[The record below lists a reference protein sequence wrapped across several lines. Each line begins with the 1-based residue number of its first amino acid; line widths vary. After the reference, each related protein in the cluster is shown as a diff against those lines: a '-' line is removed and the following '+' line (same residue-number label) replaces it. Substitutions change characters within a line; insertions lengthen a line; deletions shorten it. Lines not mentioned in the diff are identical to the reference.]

1 MANAAKVHVT
11 EADVAKASTAHVDT
25 FARDHL
31 PPRELWPEFIFTRP
45 ELHYPDRL
53 NCVSHFLDR
62 WVEQG
67 RGNEPCILS
76 PDVSYTYRELQQ
88 LVNRIANVLVSKL
101 GLVTGGRVLLRS
113 ANNPMM
119 VATYLA
125 VLKAGGIVV
134 ATMPLLRDKE
144 LAYPIQKAEVAL
156 ALCDGKL
163 ADEMEKAKCIAP
175 SLKRILYWGTNEP
188 GSLEAMISEVSPEFS
203 AVDTASDDICL
214 IAFTSGTTG
223 DPKGTMHFHR
233 DMLAVC
239 DGYARNVLRASRQD
253 RFISSAP
260 LAFTFGFGG
269 VLFPMHLGASFVVLE
284 KVGPDDLPAAIE
296 RYKVTVCFTAPT
308 AYRAMLGKIGSHDIT
323 SLRKC
328 VSAGETLPKPTFD
341 AWLKTTGIK
350 LMDGIGSTE
359 LLHIFISAT
368 EDEIRPGST
377 GKSVPGYEA
386 KIVDDEGNELPAGT
400 MGRLAVRGPT
410 GCRYLSDDRQR
421 KYVQRGWNITGDTYV
436 MDNDGYFWY
445 QSRSDDMIVSAGYNI
460 AGPDVEAALLTHPA
474 VAECGVV
481 GAPDEARGMI
491 VKAYVVLA
499 PGITGDAELTA
510 ELQDHVKREI
520 APYKYPR
527 AIEFVA
533 QLPKTETGKLKR
545 FALRQMAQ
553 AGASSAGI
561 AAE

>member
-1 MANAAKVHVT
+1 MADTAKAHVT
-11 EADVAKASTAHVDT
+11 ETSTAHIDT

-31 PPRELWPEFIFTRP
+31 PPPDQWPEFIFTRP
-45 ELHYPDRL
+45 ELQYPARL
-53 NCVSHFLDR
+53 NCVGNFLDR
-62 WVEQG
+62 WVEEG
-67 RGNEPCILS
+67 RGDAPCIFS
-76 PDVSYTYRELQQ
+76 PDVSYSYRELQQ
-88 LVNRIANVLVSKL
+88 LVNRIANVLVGKL
-101 GLVTGGRVLLRS
+101 GLVTGARVLLRS

-134 ATMPLLRDKE
+134 ATMPLLRAKE
-144 LAYPIQKAEVAL
+144 LAYPIQKAKIEL

-163 ADEMEKAKCIAP
+163 ADEMEKAKAAAP
-175 SLKRILYWGTNEP
+175 ELKRIVYWGSGQP
-188 GSLEAMISEVSPEFS
+188 GSLEALIADASAEFA

-223 DPKGTMHFHR
+223 EPKGTMHFHR

-239 DGYARNVLRASRQD
+239 DGYAGNVLRAGPQD
-253 RFISSAP
+253 RFIGSAP

-269 VLFPMHLGASFVVLE
+269 VLFPMHVGASFVVLE
-284 KVGPDDLPAAIE
+284 KAGPDDLLPAIS
-296 RYKVTVCFTAPT
+296 RYQATVCFTAPT
-308 AYRAMLGKIGSHDIT
+308 SYRAMLGKLGGHDIS

-328 VSAGETLPKPTFD
+328 VSAGETLPKGTFD
-341 AWLKTTGIK
+341 AWLKATGIK
-350 LMDGIGSTE
+350 LMDGIGATE
-359 LLHIFISAT
+359 MLHIFISAV

-377 GKSVPGYEA
+377 GKPVPGYQA
-386 KIVDDEGNELPAGT
+386 KIVDDNGHDVPAGT

-410 GCRYLSDDRQR
+410 GCRYLADERQR
-421 KYVQRGWNITGDTYV
+421 KYVQNGWNLTGDTYL
-436 MDNDGYFWY
+436 MDDDGYFWY

-460 AGPDVEAALLTHPA
+460 AGPDVEAALLTHQA

-499 PGITGDAELTA
+499 PGFSGDDVLAI
-510 ELQDHVKREI
+510 ELQNHVKREI

-545 FALRQMAQ
+545 FALRQLA
-553 AGASSAGI
+553 AAAAAAGI